1 MSLYEV
7 SPEVDVIIVTAMRLG
22 MLVAGCRGAEL
33 GTSIHISQWSCRA
46 GRCGQGR
53 AQC

>member
-7 SPEVDVIIVTAMRLG
+7 SPEVDVLVTAMRLG
-22 MLVAGCRGAEL
+22 MLVAGSRGAEL

-46 GRCGQGR
+46 GRCGLGR